1 MIVDILTLFPEMFS
15 GFLSSI
21 IKRAVDKQI
30 VTINIHDFR
39 KFSKKKSRQVD
50 DYSYGGGAGMVIS
63 VQPIVDCLRSIPG
76 YEQAH
81 KILTSPIGSIYD
93 QNKALKW
100 SDKQH
105 LIIIC
110 GHYEGIDDRI
120 FNFVDEV
127 ISIGDFILT
136 GGEIVAMAIVDSLVR
151 LQPNALGNNQSAT
164 TESFQDMLLEY
175 PQYTRP
181 ETYEAYAVPEV
192 LISGDHEKIRQY
204 RRFKSLERTYQLR
217 PDLLLKAKLT
227 VEDNKWLEKIKKGQ
241 SL

>member
-1 MIVDILTLFPEMFS
+1 MIIDVLTLFPDMFS
-15 GFLSSI
+15 GLASSI

-30 VTINIHDFR
+30 ITINIHDFR
-39 KFSKKKSRQVD
+39 KFSKKKSLQVD

-63 VQPIVDCLRSIPG
+63 VEPIVACLRSIAG

-81 KILTSPIGSIYD
+81 KILMSPIGTIYG
-93 QNKALKW
+93 QNKALELANYE
-100 SDKQH
+100 H

-120 FNFVDEV
+120 LNYVDEV

-136 GGEIVAMAIVDSLVR
+136 GGEIVAMAIIDSVGR
-151 LQPNALGNNQSAT
+151 LLPDALGNNQST
-164 TESFQDMLLEY
+164 IDESFQEMLLEY

-181 ETYEAYAVPEV
+181 EVFDSQRVPEV

-217 PDLLLKAKLT
+217 PDLLAKASLT
-227 VEDNKWLEKIKKGQ
+227 SEDAKWLEKIKKGET
-241 SL
+241 L

>member
-120 FNFVDEV
+120 FNFVDVV

-151 LQPNALGNNQSAT
+151 LQP
-164 TESFQDMLLEY
+164 
-175 PQYTRP
+175 
-181 ETYEAYAVPEV
+181 
-192 LISGDHEKIRQY
+192 
-204 RRFKSLERTYQLR
+204 
-217 PDLLLKAKLT
+217 
-227 VEDNKWLEKIKKGQ
+227 
-241 SL
+241 